1 VQTQRQQQMF
11 SVRKQ
16 NVSGNYAKA
25 KLIAIVNSSLQSFT
39 KHYIPL
45 RLFYEPFI
53 RLQQSVI
60 IVKVVRQITIKLLV
74 TEANE
79 MKKWKYLTMTAVMG
93 SALML
98 GACGSD
104 SAQNGNNAETNAP
117 ASSGQDAADEKL
129 QGAVAGDGSST
140 VAPIIEA
147 VVEEYAGTQ
156 PDVKVSVG
164 VSGTGGGFEK
174 FIAGETDFSNASR
187 PVKDEE
193 KAKLDE
199 AGIAFT
205 QLPIAYDGLSVV
217 VNPENDWAK
226 DLTVEQLK
234 KIWVED
240 GKEKK
245 WSDIDPSWPDEKIVY
260 YSPGTDSG
268 TYDYFDE
275 VILDGADLAKSAT
288 LSEDDN
294 MLVQG
299 VAGDKNAIGFFG
311 YAYYLENKDKLS
323 VVKVN
328 GVEPTN
334 ETIEAG
340 EYSPLS
346 RELYTYV
353 KNSAMKDNA
362 AAYDFVK
369 FTLEHAGDMAEA
381 VGYVS
386 LPEEKYTEAL
396 KTLEGLK

>member
-1 VQTQRQQQMF
+1 
-11 SVRKQ
+11 
-16 NVSGNYAKA
+16 
-25 KLIAIVNSSLQSFT
+25 
-39 KHYIPL
+39 
-45 RLFYEPFI
+45 
-53 RLQQSVI
+53 
-60 IVKVVRQITIKLLV
+60 
-74 TEANE
+74 

-98 GACGSD
+98 GACG
-104 SAQNGNNAETNAP
+104 GEG
-117 ASSGQDAADEKL
+117 ASQSGGSKEGTEQAAADKKL

-147 VVEEYAGTQ
+147 VVEEYAAIQ

-187 PVKDEE
+187 NIKDEE

-199 AGIAFT
+199 AGIAYT
-205 QLPIAYDGLSVV
+205 ELALAYDGLSVV

-234 KIWVED
+234 QIWTED

-245 WSDIDPSWPDEKIVY
+245 WSDLDPSWPAEKIVF

-275 VILDGADLAKSAT
+275 VILDGADLVSSAT

-299 VAGDKNAIGFFG
+299 VAGDKFAIGFFG

-323 VVKVN
+323 VLKVN

-340 EYSPLS
+340 DYAPLS
-346 RELYTYV
+346 RPLFTYV
-353 KNSAMKDNA
+353 KNDAIKDNA
-362 AAYDFVK
+362 AAYDFLK
-369 FTLEHAGDMAEA
+369 FTLENASEMAEA

-386 LPEEKYTEAL
+386 LPEDQYAKGLT
-396 KTLEGLK
+396 TLEGLK

>member
-1 VQTQRQQQMF
+1 M
-11 SVRKQ
+11 
-16 NVSGNYAKA
+16 
-25 KLIAIVNSSLQSFT
+25 
-39 KHYIPL
+39 
-45 RLFYEPFI
+45 
-53 RLQQSVI
+53 
-60 IVKVVRQITIKLLV
+60 

-104 SAQNGNNAETNAP
+104 SAQNGNNAETKTP
-117 ASSGQDAADEKL
+117 ASSEQDTADKKL

-147 VVEEYAGTQ
+147 VVEEYAGAQ

-187 PVKDEE
+187 HVKDEE
-193 KAKLDE
+193 KAKLE
-199 AGIAFT
+199 QAGIAYT
-205 QLPIAYDGLSVV
+205 ELPLAYDGISVV

-226 DLTVEQLK
+226 DLTVDQLK
-234 KIWVED
+234 KIWIED
-240 GKEKK
+240 GTPKK
-245 WSDIDPSWPDEKIVY
+245 WSDIDPSWPNEKIVY

-275 VILDGADLAKSAT
+275 VVLDGADLASSAT

-299 VAGDKNAIGFFG
+299 IAGDKNAIGFFG
-311 YAYYLENKDKLS
+311 YAYYLENKDKLNI
-323 VVKVN
+323 VKVN
-328 GVEPTN
+328 GIEPTN
-334 ETIEAG
+334 DTIETG
-340 EYSPLS
+340 EYAPLS
-346 RELYTYV
+346 RPLFVYV
-353 KNSAMKDNA
+353 KNSAMKDNE
-362 AAYDFVK
+362 AAYDFIK
-369 FTLEHAGDMAEA
+369 FTLEHGGDMANA

-386 LPEEKYTEAL
+386 LPEEQYTEAL

>member
-1 VQTQRQQQMF
+1 M
-11 SVRKQ
+11 
-16 NVSGNYAKA
+16 
-25 KLIAIVNSSLQSFT
+25 
-39 KHYIPL
+39 
-45 RLFYEPFI
+45 
-53 RLQQSVI
+53 
-60 IVKVVRQITIKLLV
+60 LV

-187 PVKDEE
+187 PIKDEE

-205 QLPIAYDGLSVV
+205 ELPIAYDGLSVV

-369 FTLEHAGDMAEA
+369 FTLEQAGDMAEA

>member
-1 VQTQRQQQMF
+1 
-11 SVRKQ
+11 
-16 NVSGNYAKA
+16 
-25 KLIAIVNSSLQSFT
+25 
-39 KHYIPL
+39 
-45 RLFYEPFI
+45 
-53 RLQQSVI
+53 
-60 IVKVVRQITIKLLV
+60 
-74 TEANE
+74 

-98 GACGSD
+98 GACGKD
-104 SAQNGNNAETNAP
+104 DATQNGSTGDTSTQETA
-117 ASSGQDAADEKL
+117 GQESADKKL

-147 VVEEYAGTQ
+147 VVEEYAGAQ

-187 PVKDEE
+187 PIKDEE

-205 QLPIAYDGLSVV
+205 ELALAYDGLSVV

-226 DLTVEQLK
+226 DLTVDQLK
-234 KIWVED
+234 KIWIED
-240 GKEKK
+240 GTEKK
-245 WSDIDPSWPDEKIVY
+245 WSDIDPSWPAEKIVF

-275 VILDGADLAKSAT
+275 VILDGADLAKTAT

-311 YAYYLENKDKLS
+311 YAYYLENKDKLAI
-323 VVKVN
+323 VKID
-328 GVEPTN
+328 GVEPTGD
-334 ETIEAG
+334 TIQSG
-340 EYSPLS
+340 EYKPLS
-346 RELYTYV
+346 RPLFTYV

-362 AAYDFVK
+362 AAYDFIK
-369 FTLEHAGDMAEA
+369 YTIENAGAMADA
-381 VGYVS
+381 VGYVA
-386 LPEEKYTEAL
+386 LPEEKYQEAL
-396 KTLEGLK
+396 TTLEGLK

>member
-1 VQTQRQQQMF
+1 
-11 SVRKQ
+11 
-16 NVSGNYAKA
+16 
-25 KLIAIVNSSLQSFT
+25 
-39 KHYIPL
+39 
-45 RLFYEPFI
+45 
-53 RLQQSVI
+53 
-60 IVKVVRQITIKLLV
+60 
-74 TEANE
+74 

-98 GACGSD
+98 GACGGD
-104 SAQNGNNAETNAP
+104 NSAQSGNNAESNSP
-117 ASSGQDAADEKL
+117 SSSGQEAEDKKL
-129 QGAVAGDGSST
+129 QGTVAGDGSST

-147 VVEEYAGTQ
+147 VVEEYAGAQ

-187 PVKDEE
+187 YIKDEE

-199 AGIAFT
+199 AGIAYT
-205 QLPIAYDGLSVV
+205 ELALAYDGLSVV

-234 KIWVED
+234 QIWTED
-240 GKEKK
+240 GKTKK
-245 WSDIDPSWPDEKIVY
+245 WSDLDPSWPAEEIIF

-275 VILDGADLAKSAT
+275 VVLDGADLVSAAT

-311 YAYYLENKDKLS
+311 FAYYLENKDKLNI
-323 VVKVN
+323 VKIN
-328 GVEPTN
+328 GVEPTHD
-334 ETIEAG
+334 TIEAG
-340 EYSPLS
+340 DYSPLS
-346 RELYTYV
+346 RPLFTYV
-353 KNSAMKDNA
+353 KNDAIKNNEAS
-362 AAYDFVK
+362 YDFMK
-369 FTLEHAGDMAEA
+369 FTLENAGDMAEA
-381 VGYVS
+381 VGYVR
-386 LPEEKYTEAL
+386 LPDEKYAEGL